1 MVEGKILQAAGGLR
15 TKAAGRERVEIQIV
29 VIENR
34 LPRSGQS
41 QVDGSRGRR
50 RKSARVTEL
59 FRERLQ
65 RMETEMRSNGMV
77 GLARALTFL
86 AFWLVQVPPAAG
98 HKSGLP

>member
-15 TKAAGRERVEIQIV
+15 TEAAGRERVELKIV

-41 QVDGSRGRR
+41 QGDGGRGRS
-50 RKSARVTEL
+50 KSARVTES

-65 RMETEMRSNGMV
+65 RMETEMRSNGRV
-77 GLARALTFL
+77 WRG
-86 AFWLVQVPPAAG
+86 P
-98 HKSGLP
+98 